1 MQYEYDIEQTG
12 DWKEEIQQLGTNNV
26 RNVNQKVTRI
36 TTEILS
42 MRGLNTYGAFFLIWK
57 QTQSGSNWGRQHLC
71 STVKNKSLLLSRK
84 VKSTNESS
92 SRSVLPAVC

>member
-42 MRGLNTYGAFFLIWK
+42 MRGLNTYWASFFNLK
-57 QTQSGSNWGRQHLC
+57 AN
-71 STVKNKSLLLSRK
+71 TVSK
-84 VKSTNESS
+84 
-92 SRSVLPAVC
+92 

>member
-42 MRGLNTYGAFFLIWK
+42 MRGLNTYWAFFFNLKANTVWK
-57 QTQSGSNWGRQHLC
+57 
-71 STVKNKSLLLSRK
+71 
-84 VKSTNESS
+84 
-92 SRSVLPAVC
+92 